1 MLDRSKEQIVSAL
14 NLPKDAMLGE
24 VLLSFVG
31 HHCVLI
37 ENYRKILLYTDTLI
51 RVNAR
56 KSKVEIEGKRLKIE
70 YYTND
75 EMKITGVIKSVSFHS
90 N

>member
-31 HHCVLI
+31 HRCVLI

-51 RVNAR
+51 RVNA
-56 KSKVEIEGKRLKIE
+56 KKNKVEIEGKRLKIE

-75 EMKITGVIKSVSFHS
+75 EMKITGLIKSVSFHS

>member
-1 MLDRSKEQIVSAL
+1 MLDRSKEQIVAAL

-31 HHCVLI
+31 HRQVLI

-51 RVNAR
+51 RVNA
-56 KSKVEIEGKRLKIE
+56 KNSKVEIEGKRLKID

-75 EMKITGVIKSVSFHS
+75 EMKITGLIKSVSFHS